1 MDESGEPL
9 HYPAFRKGSVSES
22 SVSKSTASVPR
33 PELENCVKPLR
44 ILIADDH
51 ELIRRGLR
59 SLLSSHTG
67 WEVCGEAKDGVEA
80 VQQTKRLQPDVL
92 VLDITM
98 PNMNGLEA
106 ARTIRKD
113 GYQPVI
119 VILSQ
124 HDPREM
130 SGAAIKAG
138 AQGYVSKSEVAT
150 ELLGTIE
157 HLTQDDR
164 PPASSKFGPS

>member
-1 MDESGEPL
+1 M
-9 HYPAFRKGSVSES
+9 
-22 SVSKSTASVPR
+22 
-33 PELENCVKPLR
+33 KPLR

-80 VQQTKRLQPDVL
+80 VQQTRELQPDVL

-106 ARTIRKD
+106 ARTIRRE
-113 GYQPVI
+113 GMGPVI

-124 HDPREM
+124 HGPREM
-130 SGAAIKAG
+130 SGAAMKAG
-138 AQGYVSKSEVAT
+138 AQGYVSKSEVAK

-157 HLTQDDR
+157 NLTQEGLN
-164 PPASSKFGPS
+164 PAQHLGPS